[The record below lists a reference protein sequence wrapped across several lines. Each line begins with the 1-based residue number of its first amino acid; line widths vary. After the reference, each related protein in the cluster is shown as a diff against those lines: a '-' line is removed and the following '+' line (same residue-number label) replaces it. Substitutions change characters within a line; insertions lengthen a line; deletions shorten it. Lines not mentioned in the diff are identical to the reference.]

1 MERGP
6 ARGAAP
12 IRSHPVNANKGST
25 RMNKVLAALVGATM
39 VLSAGMAVAAEV
51 KGAIKAMNMEAR
63 TVVIDTTTVTFP
75 QAISLSGYIVGTAV
89 TITYTTAGTTNTATA
104 IAKVAK

>member
-1 MERGP
+1 M
-6 ARGAAP
+6 
-12 IRSHPVNANKGST
+12 K
-25 RMNKVLAALVGATM
+25 KVFAALVGATM
-39 VLSAGMAVAAEV
+39 VLSAGMAAAAEV

-63 TVVIDTTTVTFP
+63 TVTIDTTTVVFP
-75 QAISLSGYIVGTAV
+75 QSVSLSGYIVGTPV

>member
-1 MERGP
+1 M
-6 ARGAAP
+6 
-12 IRSHPVNANKGST
+12 K
-25 RMNKVLAALVGATM
+25 KVFAALVGATM
-39 VLSAGMAVAAEV
+39 VLSAGMAAAAEV

-63 TVVIDTTTVTFP
+63 TVTIDTTTVVFP
-75 QAISLSGYIVGTAV
+75 QSVSLSGYIVGTAV

>member
-1 MERGP
+1 M
-6 ARGAAP
+6 
-12 IRSHPVNANKGST
+12 K
-25 RMNKVLAALVGATM
+25 KVLAALVGATM
-39 VLSAGMAVAAEV
+39 VLSAGIAAAAEV

-63 TVVIDTTTVTFP
+63 TVTVDTTTVTFP
-75 QAISLSGYIVGTAV
+75 QNVSLAGYIVGTAV